1 MTEIESAILSRLD
14 AILAKL
20 APASLAQP
28 LPQHHRELA
37 AFEIDL
43 STMDNQQIQADGSTW
58 TIDNSGKPAGMI
70 YGYVSKEKD
79 PAQWGMMVAAVG
91 GDEQRLL
98 ELLGPEP
105 LARYK
110 IKPADYLKGAIG
122 GEPLHRLNYALSN
135 PLPPAAP
142 TV

>member
-1 MTEIESAILSRLD
+1 MSDIDRIEQKLD

-20 APASLAQP
+20 APASLAAP

-43 STMDNQQIQADGSTW
+43 STMDNQHIQADGSTW
-58 TIDNSGKPAGMI
+58 TIDNAGRPAGMI
-70 YGYVSKEKD
+70 YGYISKEKD

-91 GDEQRLL
+91 SEERLL

-105 LARYK
+105 LTRYK
-110 IKPADYLKGAIG
+110 VKPADFLKGAMG
-122 GEPLHRLNYALSN
+122 GEPLHRLSYVLSN
-135 PLPPAAP
+135 PLPAMPP
-142 TV
+142 TA

>member
-1 MTEIESAILSRLD
+1 MTDLVTINAKLD

-58 TIDNSGKPAGMI
+58 TIDNAGKPAGMI
-70 YGYVSKEKD
+70 YGYISREKD
-79 PAQWGMMVAAVG
+79 PAQWGIMVAAVG
-91 GDEQRLL
+91 GSEERLL

-105 LARYK
+105 LTRYK
-110 IKPADYLKGAIG
+110 NKPADLLKGAMG
-122 GEPLHRLNYALSN
+122 GEPLHLLTYALSN
-135 PLPPAAP
+135 PLPAMPP